1 MDDIRFP
8 LETVEEPCDKVN
20 LLMQWAL
27 VTENNF
33 AMKLPGG
40 ANPGGEAA
48 LVMQYAARIAYCESS
63 SGLLTAHRLSCRSL
77 QALPTWQTLGRT
89 G

>member
-1 MDDIRFP
+1 M
-8 LETVEEPCDKVN
+8 EEPCDKVN

-33 AMKLPGG
+33 VMKLSGG

-48 LVMQYAARIAYCESS
+48 LVMQYAARIAYCQFFPVVPSNA
-63 SGLLTAHRLSCRSL
+63 G
-77 QALPTWQTLGRT
+77 
-89 G
+89 